1 MQTFDVTLPHLCF
14 FFHMRKISHVK
25 ISCPGWEEGEN
36 GIFLVCF
43 CTELGAQE
51 ASQWEHPSAEKTELV
66 MKPGQME
73 TATEPWQMESSEA
86 SLPPPL
92 IVLENVR
99 EAISSFMLTML
110 VENISDLSEEDGDFT
125 VEMIPE
131 LRAAV
136 VAFTGNAGKEE
147 SGL

>member
-1 MQTFDVTLPHLCF
+1 
-14 FFHMRKISHVK
+14 MRKISHLKV
-25 ISCPGWEEGEN
+25 SHPGWEEGEN

-43 CTELGAQE
+43 RAELGAQE
-51 ASQWEHPSAEKTELV
+51 GSQWEHPSTEKTKLV
-66 MKPGQME
+66 AKPGEME
-73 TATEPWQMESSEA
+73 TAPEPRQMESSEV

-99 EAISSFMLTML
+99 ETISSYMLIML

>member
-1 MQTFDVTLPHLCF
+1 
-14 FFHMRKISHVK
+14 
-25 ISCPGWEEGEN
+25 
-36 GIFLVCF
+36 
-43 CTELGAQE
+43 
-51 ASQWEHPSAEKTELV
+51 

-73 TATEPWQMESSEA
+73 TATEPWQKESSEA

-99 EAISSFMLTML
+99 ETISSLMLTML

-131 LRAAV
+131 LQAAV